1 MSLAK
6 TCWRTLYDITTT
18 HLHLCSGKRQAL
30 PNVSNFYSA
39 LVSHRYFSG
48 MFLSHPPG
56 LFCFSALLVCPS
68 RKLYNQPLPL
78 QGQGDAPLVT
88 SLTMAPAFVHSSVP
102 RGCHLFHIELAYV
115 SPVFVLQTS
124 LC

>member
-18 HLHLCSGKRQAL
+18 HLHLCSGKKTSSTKCFQFLFCFSFTQIRL
-30 PNVSNFYSA
+30 RNVLISST
-39 LVSHRYFSG
+39 RT
-48 MFLSHPPG
+48 
-56 LFCFSALLVCPS
+56 FCFSALFVCPS
-68 RKLYNQPLPL
+68 LKLYNQALPL
-78 QGQGDAPLVT
+78 QVQVEAPL
-88 SLTMAPAFVHSSVP
+88 LTPLTVAPAFVHSSVP

-115 SPVFVLQTS
+115 SPLFVLQTS